1 MTTMPNWLK
10 QRAFLTPE
18 RIAVSDGRRTKTFAE
33 LYEAAA
39 VWARRLAQAGVKEG
53 DIVALL
59 MKNRIEMIEI
69 IHALFFLGARVL
81 LQNVRLTSYELGW
94 QLDDSGARLAIA
106 DEELA
111 GSLDGDGRVLT
122 VGAVAALPE
131 VDVSLKETC
140 DLEEVATIMYTSG
153 TTGTPKGVLQTY
165 GNHWW
170 SAVGSALNLGLH
182 ERDCWL
188 AAVPLFHIS
197 GLSIAMRSVIYGMPM
212 RLQTSFDPKEA
223 NEWIMRGDV
232 TIMSVV
238 AAMLQRMI
246 SELGEARYP
255 DTFRC
260 MLLGGGPAPR
270 PLLEACKEKGIPVYQ
285 TYGMTETA
293 SQIATLAPEYSLT
306 KLGSAGKPLFP
317 AELCILKDEK
327 PAAPHEAGE
336 IVVKGP
342 NVTKG
347 YLHRP
352 EATAQ
357 AIRGGWFF
365 TGDIGYIDED
375 GFLYVLDRRSD
386 LIISGGENVYPAE
399 VEAVLLSHPDVEEA
413 GVTGVEDETWGQVP
427 YAFVRLKR
435 GASPDEAALRAFCR
449 ERLAKYKVP
458 ARIYFVDE
466 LPRNAAQKL
475 LRRELKRLIPKTEQT
490 F

>member
-122 VGAVAALPE
+122 VGAVAALSE

-238 AAMLQRMI
+238 AAMLQRMVA
-246 SELGEARYP
+246 ELGEARYP

-317 AELCILKDEK
+317 AELCILKDGK

-347 YLHRP
+347 YWQRP

-365 TGDIGYIDED
+365 TGDIGYLDED

-413 GVTGVEDETWGQVP
+413 GVTGVENETWGQVP

>member
-1 MTTMPNWLK
+1 
-10 QRAFLTPE
+10 AFLTPE

-238 AAMLQRMI
+238 AAMLQRMVA
-246 SELGEARYP
+246 ELGEARYP

-285 TYGMTETA
+285 TYGMTETS

-306 KLGSAGKPLFP
+306 KLGSAGKPLFT
-317 AELCILKDEK
+317 AELCILKYGK
-327 PAAPHEAGE
+327 PAAPHE
-336 IVVKGP
+336 
-342 NVTKG
+342 
-347 YLHRP
+347 
-352 EATAQ
+352 
-357 AIRGGWFF
+357 
-365 TGDIGYIDED
+365 
-375 GFLYVLDRRSD
+375 
-386 LIISGGENVYPAE
+386 
-399 VEAVLLSHPDVEEA
+399 
-413 GVTGVEDETWGQVP
+413 
-427 YAFVRLKR
+427 
-435 GASPDEAALRAFCR
+435 
-449 ERLAKYKVP
+449 
-458 ARIYFVDE
+458 
-466 LPRNAAQKL
+466 
-475 LRRELKRLIPKTEQT
+475 
-490 F
+490 

>member
-197 GLSIAMRSVIYGMPM
+197 GLSIAMRSVIYGVPM

-238 AAMLQRMI
+238 AAMLQRMVA
-246 SELGEARYP
+246 ELGEARYP

-317 AELCILKDEK
+317 AELCILKDGK

-347 YLHRP
+347 YWQRP

-365 TGDIGYIDED
+365 TGDIGYLDED

-399 VEAVLLSHPDVEEA
+399 VEAVLLSHSDVEEA
-413 GVTGVEDETWGQVP
+413 GVTGVENETWGQVP

>member
-238 AAMLQRMI
+238 AAMLQWMVA
-246 SELGEARYP
+246 ELGEARYP

-317 AELCILKDEK
+317 AELCILKDGK

-347 YLHRP
+347 YWQRP

-365 TGDIGYIDED
+365 TGDIGYLDED

-413 GVTGVEDETWGQVP
+413 GVTGVENETWGQVP

>member
-223 NEWIMRGDV
+223 NAWIMRGDV

-238 AAMLQRMI
+238 AAMLQRMVA
-246 SELGEARYP
+246 ELGEARYP

-317 AELCILKDEK
+317 AELCILKDGK

-347 YLHRP
+347 YWQRP

-365 TGDIGYIDED
+365 TGDIGYLDED

-413 GVTGVEDETWGQVP
+413 GVTGVENETWGQVP

>member
-238 AAMLQRMI
+238 AAMLQRMVA
-246 SELGEARYP
+246 ELGEARYP

-317 AELCILKDEK
+317 AELCILKDGK

-347 YLHRP
+347 YWQRP

-365 TGDIGYIDED
+365 TGDIGYLDED

-399 VEAVLLSHPDVEEA
+399 VEAVLLSHSDVEEA
-413 GVTGVEDETWGQVP
+413 GVTGVENETWGQVP